1 MTPDEFRRH
10 GYAMIDLI
18 ADYRQNIEQRAVQ
31 PLTTPGEIKASLPA
45 NAPEKGEPF
54 EDIISD
60 VEKLVMPGLLHWQ
73 HPNFFG
79 YFPSNVE
86 LSSVLGDCL
95 STGLGVIG
103 LSWQSSPA
111 LTEIEEVTT
120 HWLLKMIGLS
130 DEWSGVIQDSA
141 STSTL
146 IALISARERTSD
158 YVLMQEGILSSE
170 APLIV
175 YTSPE
180 AHSAVNKAAMLA
192 GFGLKNIR
200 LIATD
205 ENHALSPLALELAIE
220 QDLAQGN
227 RPCIVIAT
235 TGTTAATVM
244 DPIDAMGDICQ
255 RYGLWLH
262 VDSAMAGSAMIL
274 PEFRYLW
281 HGIEKA
287 DSVVLNPHKWLG
299 AAFDCSVYCVRD
311 TEHLIR
317 IMSTNPSFLQSNA
330 DGQVRNYRDWGIPL
344 GRRFRA
350 LKLWFLIREQGVEG
364 LQARLRR
371 DIAHAQWL
379 AEQIEKH
386 QDWQLVAPLTL
397 QTLCVRH
404 QPAGLSDD
412 ALDTYTRTWAE
423 KFNQSGKG
431 YVTPAT
437 LSGRW
442 MVRISIGTL
451 GTERRHV
458 EGLWSEL
465 QALVSEITI

>member
-10 GYAMIDLI
+10 GHAMIDLI
-18 ADYRQNIEQRAVQ
+18 ADYRQNIVQRAIQ
-31 PLTTPGEIKASLPA
+31 PLITPGQIKAKLPA

-54 EDIISD
+54 EHIMGDI
-60 VEKLVMPGLLHWQ
+60 EKLVMPGLLHWQ
-73 HPNFFG
+73 HPKFFG

-120 HWLLKMIGLS
+120 NWLLKMIGLS
-130 DEWSGVIQDSA
+130 DNWSGVIQDSA

-146 IALISARERTSD
+146 VALISAREKTSD
-158 YVLMQEGILSSE
+158 YALMQDGMLSNG

-200 LIATD
+200 LVATD
-205 ENHALSPLALELAIE
+205 EHHAISSSALEKAIE
-220 QDLAQGN
+220 QDLAAGN

-244 DPIDAMGDICQ
+244 DPLDAIGDICQ

-274 PEFRYLW
+274 PEYRHLW

-330 DGQVRNYRDWGIPL
+330 DGQVKNYRDWGIPL

-371 DIAHAQWL
+371 DIANAHWL
-379 AEQIEKH
+379 AEQIENHKGWH
-386 QDWQLVAPLTL
+386 LVAPVTL

-404 QPAGLSDD
+404 QPGELHGE
-412 ALDTYTRTWAE
+412 ALDIYTRAWVE
-423 KFNQSGKG
+423 KLNQSGKS

-451 GTERRHV
+451 GTERLHV
-458 EGLWSEL
+458 EELWSEL
-465 QALVSEITI
+465 QSLVGEGAK

>member
-130 DEWSGVIQDSA
+130 DEWDGVIQDSA

-192 GFGLKNIR
+192 GLGLKNIR

-205 ENHALSPLALELAIE
+205 ENHALSPLALEQAIE

-274 PEFRYLW
+274 PEFR
-281 HGIEKA
+281 
-287 DSVVLNPHKWLG
+287 
-299 AAFDCSVYCVRD
+299 
-311 TEHLIR
+311 HL
-317 IMSTNPSFLQSNA
+317 
-330 DGQVRNYRDWGIPL
+330 
-344 GRRFRA
+344 
-350 LKLWFLIREQGVEG
+350 
-364 LQARLRR
+364 
-371 DIAHAQWL
+371 
-379 AEQIEKH
+379 
-386 QDWQLVAPLTL
+386 
-397 QTLCVRH
+397 
-404 QPAGLSDD
+404 
-412 ALDTYTRTWAE
+412 
-423 KFNQSGKG
+423 
-431 YVTPAT
+431 
-437 LSGRW
+437 
-442 MVRISIGTL
+442 
-451 GTERRHV
+451 
-458 EGLWSEL
+458 
-465 QALVSEITI
+465 